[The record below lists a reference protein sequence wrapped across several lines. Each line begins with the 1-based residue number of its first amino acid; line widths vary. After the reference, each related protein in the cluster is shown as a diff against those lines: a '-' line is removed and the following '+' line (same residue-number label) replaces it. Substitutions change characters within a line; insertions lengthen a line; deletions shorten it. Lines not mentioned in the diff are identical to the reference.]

1 MKAGVV
7 YLAEI
12 KFCNQ
17 GESGLVVEF
26 GTSID
31 PAINAAVHRIAGRLR
46 QELPKGIDAVVP
58 TYRSL
63 MIYFDPLV
71 ISRAELKQA
80 VEKIQASLSGP
91 ATGEKEGRKV
101 IIPTCY
107 GGEFGPDLSFVASHA
122 GLEPD
127 EVIRIHSSTAYKL
140 YMIGFTPGFP
150 YLGGMSEK
158 IATPRLEKPRTC
170 IPAGS
175 VGIAGT
181 QTGLYPME
189 SPGGWQLI
197 GRTPLKVFNPEAA
210 DPFLYVA
217 GDYLQF
223 EPVSSVEYAAI
234 ETAVAAGTYQPK
246 ILPLEQLAGGEGA

>member
-1 MKAGVV
+1 M
-7 YLAEI
+7 EI

-26 GTSID
+26 GSKID
-31 PAINAAVHRIAGRLR
+31 PEVNALVHRLSAQVKTEISAGV
-46 QELPKGIDAVVP
+46 DAVAP

-63 MIYFDPLV
+63 TIYFNPLK
-71 ISRAELKQA
+71 ISRDEIKTRVRKIHAGLSADARAEQQSR
-80 VEKIQASLSGP
+80 V
-91 ATGEKEGRKV
+91 V
-101 IIPTCY
+101 YIPTCY
-107 GGEFGPDLSFVASHA
+107 GGEFGPDLPFVSRHT
-122 GLEPD
+122 GLDQAEI
-127 EVIRIHSSTAYKL
+127 VQIHSSTAYML

-158 IATPRLEKPRTC
+158 IAAPRLEKPRTV

-197 GRTPLKVFNPEAA
+197 GRTPIKVFDPANKN
-210 DPFLYVA
+210 PFLYSA
-217 GDYLQF
+217 GDYLKF
-223 EPVSSVEYAAI
+223 EPVSQEEYAAI
-234 ETAVAAGTYQPK
+234 ATKIRAGTYRPK
-246 ILPLEQLAGGEGA
+246 IEPVPELQGGRSQ

>member
-1 MKAGVV
+1 MP
-7 YLAEI
+7 EI

-26 GTSID
+26 GTTID
-31 PAINAAVHRIAGRLR
+31 EAINASVHRLSACL
-46 QELPKGIDAVVP
+46 QSELTEGIDAVVP

-63 MIYFDPLV
+63 MIYFNPLK
-71 ISRAELKQA
+71 ISRDELKKRVAEIHAGMAATPAAGQA
-80 VEKIQASLSGP
+80 
-91 ATGEKEGRKV
+91 GRV
-101 IIPTCY
+101 VHIPTCY
-107 GGEFGPDLSFVASHA
+107 GGEFGPDLPFVASHA
-122 GLEPD
+122 GLEPA
-127 EVIRIHSSTAYKL
+127 EVIRIHTSTAYKL

-158 IATPRLEKPRTC
+158 IAAPRLEKPRTC

-197 GRTPLKVFNPEAA
+197 GRTPLKVFNPGA
-210 DPFLYVA
+210 DNPFLYVA
-217 GDYLQF
+217 GDYLKF
-223 EPVSSVEYAAI
+223 DSVTPAEYAVIA
-234 ETAVAAGTYQPK
+234 EAVAAGSYTVK
-246 ILPLEQLAGGEGA
+246 IEPYEQSQGGAGQ

>member
-1 MKAGVV
+1 MAK
-7 YLAEI
+7 I

-26 GTSID
+26 GSTID
-31 PAINAAVHRIAGRLR
+31 PVVNAAVHRLASSVRS
-46 QELPKGIDAVVP
+46 EFAAGIDAVVP

-63 MIYFDPLV
+63 MIYFNPLQ
-71 ISRAELKQA
+71 ISRSEIKNRVMAIHGGMSAEAAEEKQSR
-80 VEKIQASLSGP
+80 V
-91 ATGEKEGRKV
+91 V
-101 IIPTCY
+101 YIPTCY
-107 GGEFGPDLSFVASHA
+107 GGELGPDLPFVANHT
-122 GLEPD
+122 GLD
-127 EVIRIHSSTAYKL
+127 AAEVIRIHTSTAYKL

-158 IATPRLEKPRTC
+158 IAAPRLEKPRTC

-197 GRTPLKVFNPEAA
+197 GRTPLKVFNPAT
-210 DPFLYVA
+210 DNPFLYAA
-217 GDYLQF
+217 GDYLKF
-223 EPVSSVEYAAI
+223 EAISPEDYALIA
-234 ETAVAAGTYQPK
+234 EAVASGKYVPK
-246 ILPLEQLAGGEGA
+246 IEPYDAAQGGAKQ

>member
-1 MKAGVV
+1 MNLAG
-7 YLAEI
+7 I

-26 GTSID
+26 GSTID
-31 PAINAAVHRIAGRLR
+31 PVINAAVHRLAASVRN
-46 QELPKGIDAVVP
+46 EFAAGIDAVVP

-63 MIYFDPLV
+63 MIYFNPLQ
-71 ISRAELKQA
+71 ISRGEIKKRVTAIHEGMFAEAAEEKQSR
-80 VEKIQASLSGP
+80 V
-91 ATGEKEGRKV
+91 V
-101 IIPTCY
+101 YIPTCY
-107 GGEFGPDLSFVASHA
+107 GGELGPDLPFVASHT
-122 GLEPD
+122 GLD
-127 EVIRIHSSTAYKL
+127 AAEVIRIHTSTAYKL

-158 IATPRLEKPRTC
+158 IAAPRLEKPRTC

-197 GRTPLKVFNPEAA
+197 GRTPLKVFNPAA
-210 DPFLYVA
+210 DNPFLYAA
-217 GDYLQF
+217 GDYLKF
-223 EPVSSVEYAAI
+223 EAVSPEEYAAL
-234 ETAVAAGTYQPK
+234 EESVNAGTYRPK
-246 ILPLEQLAGGEGA
+246 IEPWTKPQGGEGQ